1 MDYRCPVCRANIAK
15 RRLSQTVMVKLEIEC
30 PHCHSVVRHNV
41 HRIETIVV
49 MLNFA
54 AIVVL
59 AAFAWWFQSRNLVLV
74 AVGAAIVGASAL
86 PLLEHTYLRT
96 WPRYG
101 SIVQS
106 PEPDQQEAS

>member
-1 MDYRCPVCRANIAK
+1 
-15 RRLSQTVMVKLEIEC
+15 MVKLEVEC
-30 PHCHSVVRHNV
+30 PHCNSVVRHNV
-41 HRIETIVV
+41 HRVETIIV

-59 AAFAWWFQSRNLVLV
+59 AAFAYWFQSKGLVLV
-74 AVGAAIVGASAL
+74 AVGAAMTGAAAL

-96 WPRYG
+96 WPRYV

-106 PEPDQQEAS
+106 PEPDKPEAG